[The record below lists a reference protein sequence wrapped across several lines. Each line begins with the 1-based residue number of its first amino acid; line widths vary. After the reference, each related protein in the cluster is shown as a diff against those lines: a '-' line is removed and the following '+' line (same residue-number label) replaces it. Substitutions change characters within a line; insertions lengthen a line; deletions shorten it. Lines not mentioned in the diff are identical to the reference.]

1 MTTQHHDDRHRLAS
15 AEIVVGIDGSD
26 AAAEAVRWAAVD
38 AVHHHAPLH
47 IVYGI
52 GAPMDFGPGI
62 AFDQIDYDRYRES
75 GNAAVAS
82 ASVFATAAAAPIGEL
97 DLETFVV
104 EAPPIP
110 VLLDRSKDARMLVVG
125 TRGLGAFRRSLLG
138 SVSTAV
144 ARHAHCPVAVIP
156 EPENYT
162 PDRVLGPVLV
172 GVDGTASA
180 TRAIEI
186 AFDEADHRNVAVR
199 AVLTWSDF
207 NRSPSCADMQKE
219 AEELLSESL
228 AGYAEKYPDLKVER
242 VVVEDRPARRILA
255 EAEHSQLIVVGSHGR
270 GGFAGMTL
278 GSVSQAVLHA
288 TDCPLIIARP

>member
-1 MTTQHHDDRHRLAS
+1 MS
-15 AEIVVGIDGSD
+15 ANAINPPVLVGVDGSD

-38 AVHHHAPLH
+38 AVHHRAPLH

-62 AFDQIDYDRYRES
+62 AFDQIDYDVYRAAGAS
-75 GNAAVAS
+75 AVAA
-82 ASVFATAAAAPIGEL
+82 ASEFATAAAAPVGDL
-97 DLETFVV
+97 DISTFVV

-125 TRGLGAFRRSLLG
+125 TRGLGAFRRGLLG

-162 PDRVLGPVLV
+162 PDRLLGPVLV
-172 GVDGTASA
+172 GIDGSPASV
-180 TRAIEI
+180 RAIGI
-186 AFDEADHRNVAVR
+186 AFDEAVNRNVAVR
-199 AVLTWSDF
+199 AVLAWSEF
-207 NRSPSCADMQKE
+207 NRYIARADMQKE

-228 AGYAEKYPDLKVER
+228 AGYAEQYPDLEVQR
-242 VVVEDRPARRILA
+242 VVAEDRPARRLLA
-255 EAEHSQLIVVGSHGR
+255 ESEDAQLIVVGSHGR

>member
-1 MTTQHHDDRHRLAS
+1 MS
-15 AEIVVGIDGSD
+15 ANTINPPVLVGIDGSGV
-26 AAAEAVRWAAVD
+26 AAEAVRWAAVD
-38 AVHHHAPLH
+38 AIHHHAPLH

-62 AFDQIDYDRYRES
+62 AFDRIDYDAYRATGAS
-75 GNAAVAS
+75 AVAA
-82 ASVFATAAAAPIGEL
+82 ASEFATAAAAPVGEL
-97 DLETFVV
+97 DISTFVV

-125 TRGLGAFRRSLLG
+125 TRGLGAFRRGLLG

-162 PDRVLGPVLV
+162 PDRLLGPVLV
-172 GVDGTASA
+172 GVDGSPASV
-180 TRAIEI
+180 RAIEI
-186 AFDEADHRNVAVR
+186 AFDEAARRDTAVR
-199 AVLTWSDF
+199 AVLTWSEF
-207 NRSPSCADMQKE
+207 NRYIARADMQKE
-219 AEELLSESL
+219 AEQLLSESL
-228 AGYAEKYPDLKVER
+228 AGYAEQYPDLEVQR
-242 VVVEDRPARRILA
+242 VVAEDRPARRILA
-255 EAEHSQLIVVGSHGR
+255 ESEDAQLIVVGSHGR

-288 TDCPLIIARP
+288 TDCPMIIARP

>member
-1 MTTQHHDDRHRLAS
+1 MAATTNPPVL
-15 AEIVVGIDGSD
+15 VGIDGSE

-38 AVHHHAPLH
+38 AVHHRAPLH
-47 IVYGI
+47 IVHGI

-62 AFDQIDYDRYRES
+62 AFDQIDYDAYREA
-75 GNAAVAS
+75 GNAAVDMARG
-82 ASVFATAAAAPIGEL
+82 FATAAAAPIGEL
-97 DLETFVV
+97 DIATFVV

-110 VLLDRSKDARMLVVG
+110 VLLDRSKDARLLVVG

-162 PDRVLGPVLV
+162 PDRLLGPVLV
-172 GVDGTASA
+172 GVDGSASA

-186 AFDEADHRNVAVR
+186 AFDEAVRRNVAVR
-199 AVLTWSDF
+199 AVLTWSEF
-207 NRSPSCADMQKE
+207 NRYISRTGMQKE

-228 AGYAEKYPDLKVER
+228 AGYAEKYPDLHVKR
-242 VVVEDRPARRILA
+242 VVVEDRPARRLLA
-255 EAEHSQLIVVGSHGR
+255 EAENAQLIVVGSRGR

-288 TDCPLIIARP
+288 TDCPLIIARSQS

>member
-1 MTTQHHDDRHRLAS
+1 MSTNLNPP
-15 AEIVVGIDGSD
+15 VLVGVDGSES
-26 AAAEAVRWAAVD
+26 ATEALRWAAVD
-38 AVHHHAPLH
+38 AVRHRAPMH

-62 AFDQIDYDRYRES
+62 AFDQIDYDAYRAT
-75 GNAAVAS
+75 GAAAVDTAR
-82 ASVFATAAAAPIGEL
+82 ADATAAAAPVGDL
-97 DLETFVV
+97 DITTFVV
-104 EAPPIP
+104 DAPPIP

-125 TRGLGAFRRSLLG
+125 TRGLGAFRRALLG

-156 EPENYT
+156 EPENDKA
-162 PDRVLGPVLV
+162 DRLRGPVLV
-172 GVDGTASA
+172 GVDGSPSA
-180 TRAIEI
+180 TRAIEV
-186 AFDEADHRNVAVR
+186 AFDQAAHREVGVR
-199 AVLTWSDF
+199 AVLAWSEF
-207 NRSPSCADMQKE
+207 NRYISRDDMQKE

-228 AGYAEKYPDLKVER
+228 AGCAEQYPDLTVER
-242 VVVEDRPARRILA
+242 VVVEDRPARCLLA
-255 EAEHSQLIVVGSHGR
+255 EAEYAQLIVLGSRGR

>member
-1 MTTQHHDDRHRLAS
+1 MS
-15 AEIVVGIDGSD
+15 ANAINPPVLVGIDGSD

-38 AVHHHAPLH
+38 AAHHDAPLH

-62 AFDQIDYDRYRES
+62 AFNQIDYDTYRTA
-75 GNAAVAS
+75 GAAAVA
-82 ASVFATAAAAPIGEL
+82 AAREFATAAATPVGDL
-97 DLETFVV
+97 DITTFVV

-110 VLLDRSKDARMLVVG
+110 VLLDRSTDARLLVVG
-125 TRGLGAFRRSLLG
+125 TRGLGAFRRGLLG

-162 PDRVLGPVLV
+162 PDRLLGPVLV
-172 GVDGTASA
+172 GVDGSASSS
-180 TRAIEI
+180 RAIEV
-186 AFDEADHRNVAVR
+186 AFDEADRREVAVR
-199 AVLTWSDF
+199 AVLTWSEL
-207 NRSPSCADMQKE
+207 NRYIPRADMQKE

-228 AGYAEKYPDLKVER
+228 AGYAEKYPDLEVQR
-242 VVVEDRPARRILA
+242 VVAEDRPARRLLA
-255 EAEHSQLIVVGSHGR
+255 ESAHAQLIVVGSHGR

-278 GSVSQAVLHA
+278 GSVSQAVLHT
-288 TDCPLIIARP
+288 TDCPLIIARPQN

>member
-1 MTTQHHDDRHRLAS
+1 MSTDINPPVL
-15 AEIVVGIDGSD
+15 VGIDGSD
-26 AAAEAVRWAAVD
+26 AATEAVRWAAVD
-38 AVHHHAPLH
+38 AVHHRAPLH

-52 GAPMDFGPGI
+52 GAPMAFGPGV
-62 AFDQIDYDRYRES
+62 AFDQIDYDLYREA
-75 GNAAVAS
+75 GKAAVAS
-82 ASVFATAAAAPIGEL
+82 ARVFATAAAAPVGEL
-97 DLETFVV
+97 DIATFVV

-110 VLLDRSKDARMLVVG
+110 VLLERSEDARMLVVG
-125 TRGLGAFRRSLLG
+125 TRGLGAFRRGLLG
-138 SVSTAV
+138 SVSTAM
-144 ARHAHCPVAVIP
+144 AMHAHCPVAVIP

-172 GVDGTASA
+172 GVDGSASA

-186 AFDEADHRNVAVR
+186 AFDEADHRNVAVL
-199 AVLTWSDF
+199 AVLTWSEF
-207 NRSPSCADMQKE
+207 NLYLSRADMQQE
-219 AEELLSESL
+219 AEKVLSESL

-255 EAEHSQLIVVGSHGR
+255 EAQHSQLIVVGSHGR

>member
-1 MTTQHHDDRHRLAS
+1 MSTNRNPPVL
-15 AEIVVGIDGSD
+15 VGIDGSET
-26 AAAEAVRWAAVD
+26 ATEALRWAAVD
-38 AVHHHAPLH
+38 AARHRAPLH

-62 AFDQIDYDRYRES
+62 AFDQIDYDVYRAA
-75 GNAAVAS
+75 GAAAVDTAR
-82 ASVFATAAAAPIGEL
+82 ADATAAAAPVGDL
-97 DLETFVV
+97 DITTFVV
-104 EAPPIP
+104 DAPPIP

-125 TRGLGAFRRSLLG
+125 TRGLGAFRRGLLG

-156 EPENYT
+156 ETENYKA
-162 PDRVLGPVLV
+162 DRLLGPVLV
-172 GVDGTASA
+172 GVDGSPSA
-180 TRAIEI
+180 TRAIEV
-186 AFDEADHRNVAVR
+186 AFDQAAHREVGVR
-199 AVLTWSDF
+199 AVLTWSEF
-207 NRSPSCADMQKE
+207 NRYIPRDAMQKE

-228 AGYAEKYPDLKVER
+228 VGYADQYPDLEVER
-242 VVVEDRPARRILA
+242 VVVEDRPARCLLA
-255 EAEHSQLIVVGSHGR
+255 EAEYAQLIVLGSRGR